1 MAIQY
6 GNEVVCTQSG
16 VGTRGFRVYA
26 EYVVTQTETQW
37 YVQVRLCI
45 QQTTGGSMSWKASR
59 IYWSI
64 GGGGIG
70 TGTLGGTALSL
81 SDNQSKA
88 LTGYYK
94 SATYNRGTSNQSVA
108 ITCTLWANKPAY
120 WHGTSATTL
129 YFTIPARTSYTVSY
143 NGNGATGGS
152 TASQAK
158 YYGYNLTLNNNGF
171 TRPGY
176 SFWHWNTNNVNTGTS
191 YNAGGTYTANSGAT
205 LYAIWNPIIHYDAN
219 EGTDAPADQI
229 KTFGT
234 NIDLTD
240 AIPVR
245 DKYDFV
251 EWNTAADGTGTAYH
265 PGDTYTS
272 NTALTLYAIWEKRAT
287 AKVKVDG
294 AWHEGD
300 IMCKV
305 NGSWVEADS
314 LYVKVNGVWVEI

>member
-1 MAIQY
+1 MPSATGNKQSY
-6 GNEVVCTQSG
+6 GLHGYT
-16 VGTRGFRVYA
+16 
-26 EYVVTQTETQW
+26 EYSVSSSATHTTL
-37 YVQVRLCI
+37 YV
-45 QQTTGGSMSWKASR
+45 
-59 IYWSI
+59 
-64 GGGGIG
+64 
-70 TGTLGGTALSL
+70 
-81 SDNQSKA
+81 SKA
-88 LTGYYK
+88 LLRVT
-94 SATYNRGTSNQSVA
+94 TSNVGLTQLAGTYEGSYQS
-108 ITCTLWANKPAY
+108 TLS
-120 WHGTSATTL
+120 TSGKTMKYSKDVTM
-129 YFTIPARTSYTVSY
+129 FNPFSWSWARTTYTYTANIFYTVWGKDGKKSSVVYYVTVPALDSYGIYY
-143 NGNGATGGS
+143 NGNGATGGA
-152 TASQAK
+152 TGAQTK
-158 YYGYNLTLNNNGF
+158 WYGQNLTLNSNGF

-176 SFWHWNTNNVNTGTS
+176 SFWHWNTNNVNTGIS

-219 EGTDAPADQI
+219 GGSDVPADQI

-251 EWNTAADGTGTAYH
+251 EWNTAADGSGTSYH

-300 IMCKV
+300 IKCKV
-305 NGSWVEADS
+305 NGEWIDADS
-314 LYVKVNGVWVEI
+314 LYVKIGNEWVEI